1 MRDIEESLFQDI
13 ATVIKLVLTNN
24 FTYEIC
30 PRSSGGCEGAFV
42 WEKENLK
49 QTGAIRLLKF
59 VVSAEVRILIL
70 PLLFITHIRCFRFI
84 YYVTSEQTRRS
95 GDRRA
100 VVLNKE
106 VYVTYYLYIF
116 GLSALCSL

>member
-13 ATVIKLVLTNN
+13 ATVIKLVL
-24 FTYEIC
+24 IKIISLMKLC

-42 WEKENLK
+42 WEKESLK

-70 PLLFITHIRCFRFI
+70 PLLFKLI
-84 YYVTSEQTRRS
+84 
-95 GDRRA
+95 
-100 VVLNKE
+100 
-106 VYVTYYLYIF
+106 
-116 GLSALCSL
+116 

>member
-13 ATVIKLVLTNN
+13 ATTVIKLVLIKIISLM
-24 FTYEIC
+24 ELC

-70 PLLFITHIRCFRFI
+70 PLLFKLI
-84 YYVTSEQTRRS
+84 
-95 GDRRA
+95 
-100 VVLNKE
+100 
-106 VYVTYYLYIF
+106 
-116 GLSALCSL
+116 

>member
-13 ATVIKLVLTNN
+13 ATTVIKLVL
-24 FTYEIC
+24 IKIISLMKLC

-42 WEKENLK
+42 WEKESLK

-70 PLLFITHIRCFRFI
+70 PLLFITHYKMF
-84 YYVTSEQTRRS
+84 
-95 GDRRA
+95 
-100 VVLNKE
+100 
-106 VYVTYYLYIF
+106 
-116 GLSALCSL
+116 

>member
-1 MRDIEESLFQDI
+1 MDY
-13 ATVIKLVLTNN
+13 A
-24 FTYEIC
+24 
-30 PRSSGGCEGAFV
+30 SGVRENVKGYL

-84 YYVTSEQTRRS
+84 SVQVNRPDGREI
-95 GDRRA
+95 D
-100 VVLNKE
+100 
-106 VYVTYYLYIF
+106 
-116 GLSALCSL
+116 GLLF